1 MVTAVCGPSLFPF
14 ILIVLVTS
22 WCRVHYGNTTA
33 LCDWKDIIEIIVML
47 CLWILFNSDDTQWY
61 NYEQIKISPHTKWE
75 ILLKNGA
82 QMSENVLPHADL
94 QFKLKCNYKWSKSSI
109 ILKSASRHAIR
120 KGKHG
125 LLVLPCGEHIHS
137 EYHRNSFISKS
148 AASLNPQW
156 KYQGETKAK
165 GPAKAKTAEHFTS
178 AAGFTAKQIFSQAQF
193 VTLLVLKKHLWQK
206 ITENSTFFL
215 TDQILANRYNPDW
228 SVKQYT

>member
-1 MVTAVCGPSLFPF
+1 MCGPSLFPF

-33 LCDWKDIIEIIVML
+33 LCDWKDIIEIIVIVCYVYGYYLIVMTL
-47 CLWILFNSDDTQWY
+47 NDTIMNKLKSPLILNEKYFWKMGHRCLKTSFQ
-61 NYEQIKISPHTKWE
+61 
-75 ILLKNGA
+75 
-82 QMSENVLPHADL
+82 HADL

-193 VTLLVLKKHLWQK
+193 VTLLVLKKHLWPK
-206 ITENSTFFL
+206 IAENSTFFL